1 MKLERQARDRA
12 GPPLGAMFGGVAA
25 AGAALAALWLRLG
38 LPLPVCYF
46 HEWTGLPC
54 PSCGS
59 TRLVESLLAG
69 DILGAA
75 RWNPLV
81 FLTLA
86 AVALWAV
93 LSAAR
98 LLLGLPGWKVTF
110 VPGERLAL
118 RLLAGAALIA
128 GWAYL
133 FWNGV

>member
-1 MKLERQARDRA
+1 MRLVRQTGESA
-12 GPPLGAMFGGVAA
+12 GQPLGAILGAVAA
-25 AGAALAALWLRLG
+25 VGAALAALWLRLG

-46 HEWTGLPC
+46 NEWTGLPC

-81 FLTLA
+81 FVVLA
-86 AVALWAV
+86 GVALWAI
-93 LSAAR
+93 LSTAR
-98 LLLGLPGWKVTF
+98 LLLGLPAWRVELG
-110 VPGERLAL
+110 PGERLAL
-118 RLLAGAALIA
+118 RILAGTALVA

-133 FWNGV
+133 IWNGV